1 MNIPN
6 KTTVDLEF
14 QTLLEQI
21 SSFAVT
27 PLGKEEI
34 LSISPI
40 NEKDEIDYQLD
51 LVSEYTSSFDNE
63 NKIPSHYFDEFLKE
77 IKLLKIENSTIEVEG
92 FRKISVTNYT
102 VNRLI
107 KFFKKFKRYYPVL
120 FSMCGHIEFDE
131 KPKKKIST
139 VIDNYGNIPNNASE
153 KLFSVRKEIGIVK
166 SKWNHEIVNML
177 ASEVVKHLEVS
188 GIKLIEICEVP
199 GSWEL
204 IAGAQKLISKCDLI
218 IPLGVVIRGE
228 TTHYELISETVTQGL
243 MDLMIKNDKP
253 VIMGLLATE
262 NEEQALKRANPDQ
275 LNKGKEFAQ
284 SALEILALRNN

>member
-1 MNIPN
+1 MS
-6 KTTVDLEF
+6 D
-14 QTLLEQI
+14 
-21 SSFAVT
+21 SSFNFRAVT
-27 PLGKEEI
+27 ADPAWK
-34 LSISPI
+34 
-40 NEKDEIDYQLD
+40 
-51 LVSEYTSSFDNE
+51 
-63 NKIPSHYFDEFLKE
+63 
-77 IKLLKIENSTIEVEG
+77 
-92 FRKISVTNYT
+92 
-102 VNRLI
+102 
-107 KFFKKFKRYYPVL
+107 
-120 FSMCGHIEFDE
+120 
-131 KPKKKIST
+131 
-139 VIDNYGNIPNNASE
+139 
-153 KLFSVRKEIGIVK
+153 IGIVK

-177 ASEVVKHLEVS
+177 ASEVVKHLEAS
-188 GIKLIEICEVP
+188 GIKLIEIFEVP

-204 IAGAQKLISKCDLI
+204 VTGAQKLISKCDLI

>member
-1 MNIPN
+1 MS
-6 KTTVDLEF
+6 DLSFNF
-14 QTLLEQI
+14 Q
-21 SSFAVT
+21 
-27 PLGKEEI
+27 
-34 LSISPI
+34 
-40 NEKDEIDYQLD
+40 
-51 LVSEYTSSFDNE
+51 
-63 NKIPSHYFDEFLKE
+63 
-77 IKLLKIENSTIEVEG
+77 
-92 FRKISVTNYT
+92 SVTADPAW
-102 VNRLI
+102 
-107 KFFKKFKRYYPVL
+107 K
-120 FSMCGHIEFDE
+120 
-131 KPKKKIST
+131 
-139 VIDNYGNIPNNASE
+139 
-153 KLFSVRKEIGIVK
+153 IGIVK
-166 SKWNHEIVNML
+166 SKWNYEIVNML
-177 ASEVVKHLEVS
+177 ASEVVNHLEAS

-204 IAGAQKLISKCDLI
+204 VTGTQKLISKCDLV

>member
-1 MNIPN
+1 MS
-6 KTTVDLEF
+6 DLSFNF
-14 QTLLEQI
+14 Q
-21 SSFAVT
+21 
-27 PLGKEEI
+27 
-34 LSISPI
+34 
-40 NEKDEIDYQLD
+40 
-51 LVSEYTSSFDNE
+51 
-63 NKIPSHYFDEFLKE
+63 
-77 IKLLKIENSTIEVEG
+77 
-92 FRKISVTNYT
+92 SVTADPAW
-102 VNRLI
+102 
-107 KFFKKFKRYYPVL
+107 K
-120 FSMCGHIEFDE
+120 
-131 KPKKKIST
+131 
-139 VIDNYGNIPNNASE
+139 
-153 KLFSVRKEIGIVK
+153 IGIVK

-177 ASEVVKHLEVS
+177 ASEVVNHLEAS

-204 IAGAQKLISKCDLI
+204 VTGAQKLISKCDLI

-284 SALEILALRNN
+284 SALEILALHNS